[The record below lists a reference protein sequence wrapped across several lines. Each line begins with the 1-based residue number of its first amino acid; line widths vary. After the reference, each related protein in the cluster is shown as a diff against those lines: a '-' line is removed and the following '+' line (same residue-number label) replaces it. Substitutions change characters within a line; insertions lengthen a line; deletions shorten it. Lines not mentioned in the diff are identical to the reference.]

1 MLSYW
6 QAIWI
11 GALLLSYQQQL
22 LQHSFHIRSIY
33 LRAKTL
39 SDRTIKLRGVRV
51 NNLKDIDLDIPHG
64 QLLSICGRSGSGKS
78 SLAFDTLYAEG
89 QRRYMESLSPYTRQF
104 LEQLDKP
111 DADSI
116 EGIPPAIAVRA
127 SRGHAGPRSTVGTA
141 TEIQEYLQ
149 QLFAQAS
156 EIVCS
161 KCETPVSKHNPDSL
175 SRTLQ
180 ELPEGTRYQ
189 IGFRQKLVSTDEE
202 VFQFALTQ
210 LKEQAFS
217 RVIIDGTTHSL
228 EPLPSCQAAPE
239 IITVV
244 DRLSGG
250 SSEQRIRESLET
262 AFRFGEGSVVV
273 LLAASGSDTNTTSID
288 GKQWQ
293 STDYHRKP
301 VCTTCGTAYS
311 EPLPQMFSF
320 SNAHGACTTCEGF
333 GSVANLDMDLI
344 VPDKSKTIAQGAIA
358 PWTTPAYEHE
368 LHELLELASD
378 YKIPVNKP
386 FEELSDKQ
394 FNLIWDGVEDRDFGG
409 LTGFF
414 DWLERKKYKMHI
426 SVFLRRWKSYE
437 PCPSCNG
444 DRLTPESLSFQV
456 DGKNIADICRLDIQD
471 AHDFFGQL
479 QENKKFRSIAERIT
493 RDVHNRLGYL
503 CDVGLGYLQ
512 LDRQVRTLSS
522 GESQRVSLTSSLG
535 STLVNMLYVLDEPSC
550 GLHAHDS
557 EKLASAIKRLNSR
570 GNTVVTVDHN
580 PAIIK
585 SADRIVEVGPE
596 AGAAGGEISFDG
608 SLAELTEEDAS
619 LTGEFLANRLGL
631 INPER
636 SSRKSKASIEL
647 RGASG
652 NNLKN
657 VDVTFPLNCLCVVT
671 GVSGAGKSS
680 LVQQTLYP
688 ALARK
693 KKTNVSNALSY
704 DSVIG
709 DHHIDEIVLVD
720 ASPVGRSPRSN
731 PVTYIKAFD
740 DIRKTFADTIDAKTR
755 NLTASHFS
763 FNVDGGRCNH
773 CKGEGH
779 TVVDMQFL
787 ADVYVKCSQC
797 QGTRYRDDIL
807 AVKYR
812 SKNIHNVLNLTV
824 REAFPFFRGQTKVQ
838 TRLKALIDVG
848 LEYIR
853 LGQPATTLSSG
864 EAQRLKLAHYL
875 NNSKTKRALFI
886 LDEPTSGLH
895 MADVERLV
903 DCFDILISAGHSI
916 ITVEHN
922 LQLIKHA
929 DWIIDIGPGAGEQGG
944 EVVAAGPPKKIVA
957 SKNSITGNCLKQL
970 FAAEA
975 LV

>member
-1 MLSYW
+1 MPS
-6 QAIWI
+6 
-11 GALLLSYQQQL
+11 GQQL
-22 LQHSFHIRSIY
+22 IQHGINNTHN
-33 LRAKTL
+33 L
-39 SDRTIKLRGVRV
+39 SPRKNLSKRTIQLRGVRV
-51 NNLKDIDLDIPHG
+51 NNLKDVDLDIPHG

-127 SRGHAGPRSTVGTA
+127 SRGHAGPRATVGTA
-141 TEIQEYLQ
+141 TEIQEYLR

-161 KCETPVSKHNPDSL
+161 ICDTPVAKHNPDSL

-180 ELPEGTRYQ
+180 DLPEETRYQ
-189 IGFRQKLVSTDEE
+189 IGFHKTIDSVDEE
-202 VFQFALTQ
+202 AFRFALTQ

-217 RVIIDGTTHSL
+217 RVIVEGVTHAL
-228 EPLPSCQAAPE
+228 EPIPTCKPAKE
-239 IITVV
+239 IVTVV
-244 DRLSGG
+244 DRLSVG

-262 AFRFGEGSVVV
+262 AFRFGEGSVTV
-273 LLAASGSDTNTTSID
+273 LVAATDADTNTIEVD
-288 GKQWQ
+288 GRPWVA
-293 STDYHRKP
+293 TNYHRKP
-301 VCTTCGTAYS
+301 VCTNCGTVYP
-311 EPLPQMFSF
+311 EPHPQMFSF
-320 SNAHGACTTCEGF
+320 SNAHGACSTCEGF

-344 VPDKSKTIAQGAIA
+344 VPDKTKSIAEGAIA

-368 LHELLELASD
+368 HHELLELASD

-386 FEELSDKQ
+386 FDELSDKQ

-409 LTGFF
+409 LSGFF

-426 SVFLRRWKSYE
+426 SVFLRRWKTYE
-437 PCPSCNG
+437 PCPGCNG
-444 DRLTPESLSFQV
+444 DRLNPQSLAFQV
-456 DGKNIADICRLDIQD
+456 GGKNIANVCRLDISD
-471 AHDFFGQL
+471 ALEFFGQL
-479 QENKKFRSIAERIT
+479 QADKEIHSLAGRAI

-512 LDRQVRTLSS
+512 LDRQVRTLST

-557 EKLASAIKRLNSR
+557 EKLASSINRLNAR

-580 PAIIK
+580 PTIIK

-596 AGAAGGEISFDG
+596 AGASGGEISFDG
-608 SLAELTEEDAS
+608 TLDELTAEDAS
-619 LTGEFLANRLGL
+619 LTGEFLASRLGL
-631 INPER
+631 LNPER
-636 SSRKSKASIEL
+636 LSRKPKASIEL

-657 VDVTFPLNCLCVVT
+657 IDVKFPLNGLCVVT

-680 LVQQTLYP
+680 LIHQTLFP

-693 KKTNVSNALSY
+693 KKANAKPTLPYESA
-704 DSVIG
+704 IG
-709 DHHIDEIVLVD
+709 DHHIDEVVLVD

-779 TVVDMQFL
+779 NVVDMQFL

-797 QGTRYRDDIL
+797 RGTRYRNDIL

-812 SKNIHNVLNLTV
+812 GKNIDNVLNLTV

-875 NNSKTKRALFI
+875 NSSKTKRALFI

-903 DCFDILISAGHSI
+903 DCFDILIAAGHSLI
-916 ITVEHN
+916 VVEHN

-944 EVVAAGPPKKIVA
+944 AVVAAGTPTEIAA
-957 SKNSITGNCLKQL
+957 SSQSITGGCLKQL
-970 FAAEA
+970 FEAEA
-975 LV
+975 N

>member
-1 MLSYW
+1 MS
-6 QAIWI
+6 
-11 GALLLSYQQQL
+11 
-22 LQHSFHIRSIY
+22 
-33 LRAKTL
+33 K
-39 SDRTIKLRGVRV
+39 RTIQLRGVRV
-51 NNLKDIDLDIPHG
+51 NNLKDINLDIPHG
-64 QLLSICGRSGSGKS
+64 QLVSICGRSGSGKS

-111 DADSI
+111 DAVSI

-141 TEIQEYLQ
+141 TEIQEYLR
-149 QLFAQAS
+149 QLYSQAS

-161 KCETPVSKHNPDSL
+161 SCDTPVAKHNPDSL
-175 SRTLQ
+175 SRILQ
-180 ELPEGTRYQ
+180 DLPEGTRYQ
-189 IGFRQKLVSTDEE
+189 IGFRKTLDSVDEE
-202 VFQFALTQ
+202 AFHFVLTQ
-210 LKEQAFS
+210 FKEQAFS
-217 RVIIDGTTHSL
+217 RVIIDGITHSL
-228 EPLPSCQAAPE
+228 EPIPNCAPSNE

-244 DRLSGG
+244 DRLSVG

-262 AFRFGEGSVVV
+262 AFRFGEGRVVV
-273 LLAASGSDTNTTSID
+273 LVSAKDADASTTTVD
-288 GKQWQ
+288 GKPWNL
-293 STDYHRKP
+293 TNYHRKP
-301 VCTTCGTAYS
+301 VCENCGTAYS
-311 EPLPQMFSF
+311 TPHPQMFSF

-333 GSVANLDMDLI
+333 GSVANLDIDLI
-344 VPDKSKTIAQGAIA
+344 VPDKTKTIAQGAIA

-386 FEELSDKQ
+386 FDELSDKQ

-409 LTGFF
+409 LNGFF

-426 SVFLRRWKSYE
+426 SVFLRRWKSYD
-437 PCPSCNG
+437 PCPGCNG
-444 DRLTPESLSFQV
+444 DRLSPESLSFRV
-456 DGKNIADICRLDIQD
+456 GGKNIAEVCRMDISD
-471 AHDFFGQL
+471 AQDFFEQL
-479 QENKKFRSIAERIT
+479 QNDAEICNLAGRVI

-550 GLHAHDS
+550 GLHSHDS

-580 PAIIK
+580 PTIIK

-596 AGAAGGEISFDG
+596 AGASGGEISFDG
-608 SLAELTEEDAS
+608 TLDELIAEDAS
-619 LTGEFLANRLGL
+619 LTGDFLANRLGL
-631 INPER
+631 MNPER
-636 SSRKSKASIEL
+636 LSRKPKASIEL

-657 VDVTFPLNCLCVVT
+657 INVKFPLNGLCVVT
-671 GVSGAGKSS
+671 GISGAGKSS
-680 LVQQTLYP
+680 LVQQTLFP

-693 KKTNVSNALSY
+693 KKANTKNALPY
-704 DSVIG
+704 ESVVG
-709 DHHIDEIVLVD
+709 DHQIDEVVLVD

-779 TVVDMQFL
+779 NVVDMQFL

-797 QGTRYRDDIL
+797 RGTRYRNDIL

-812 SKNIHNVLNLTV
+812 GKNINNVLNLTV

-903 DCFDILISAGHSI
+903 DCFDILIAAGHSLI
-916 ITVEHN
+916 VVEHN

-944 EVVAAGPPKKIVA
+944 EVVATGSPEKVAA
-957 SKNSITGNCLKQL
+957 SKKSITGKCLKQL
-970 FAAEA
+970 FDAETQ
-975 LV
+975 L